1 MRKRRRKKRDTSTIE
16 EKDGRARGLGFKR
29 LIAVEGKTAESAFLR
44 IENRADYESAVV
56 GNPKVGYG
64 SVMLGL
70 ERGGRENGDAALL
83 DDETGVDME
92 MKMKWE

>member
-1 MRKRRRKKRDTSTIE
+1 MQKEEGDTSTIE
-16 EKDGRARGLGFKR
+16 EKDSRARGLGLER
-29 LIAVEGKTAESAFLR
+29 LVAVEGKTAKGPSLR
-44 IENRADYESAVV
+44 IENRADYETTVI

-83 DDETGVDME
+83 DDEAGMD
-92 MKMKWE
+92 MKM